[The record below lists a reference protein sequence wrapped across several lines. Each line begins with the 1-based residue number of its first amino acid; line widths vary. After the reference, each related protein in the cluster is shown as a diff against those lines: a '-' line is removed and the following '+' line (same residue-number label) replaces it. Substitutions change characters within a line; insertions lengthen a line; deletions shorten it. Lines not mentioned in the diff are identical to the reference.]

1 MDRYRTGV
9 FAVVLGLALVG
20 GAGSVS
26 ARANEYAGEEIGTIR
41 YINRTQNLVVMSS
54 GTELHATDQRMLD
67 GLREGELVRAD
78 YSFNGEKAILNF
90 IEPRSPDD
98 SPGASP
104 STDPGPHEH

>member
-1 MDRYRTGV
+1 
-9 FAVVLGLALVG
+9 
-20 GAGSVS
+20 
-26 ARANEYAGEEIGTIR
+26 
-41 YINRTQNLVVMSS
+41 MSS

-90 IEPRSPDD
+90 IEPTSPDD